1 MTIHLGNLLKMI
13 QGEAKAVSAK
23 MKCLQCQGTSISVTG
38 MISLQLTMNK
48 FSQIADLGSTT
59 VSMFNQSFKTMIGNI
74 LR

>member
-1 MTIHLGNLLKMI
+1 MSVHLGNLLKMI
-13 QGEAKAVSAK
+13 QSEAKAVSAK
-23 MKCLQCQGTSISVTG
+23 MKTLQCQGTSISVVG

-59 VSMFNQSFKTMIGNI
+59 VSMFNQSFKTMISNI